1 MIVRTCDGH
10 NERRRTAESAVRNP
24 GSHVLRNY
32 SAARKL
38 SRSASLCRERVAL
51 AGNTGLLIEPLS
63 GKRWDATEVSRRV
76 DERLTYYRERGFARG
91 DRVFIHFGNCN
102 EFFAEL
108 LAVWQ
113 AGGCAIPIDTRL
125 SAFEIETLAGWA
137 RPRFS
142 AWLGEADPT
151 VGSPLRRLG
160 IELVN
165 ATEQPSHTAPTGPA
179 ADWRLDDDALILF
192 TSGTTGQPKG
202 VVHTHR
208 SLLARWTSLRDHL
221 GLDTFRRSLCL
232 LPTHFGHGLICNCLF
247 PWLSGSDLYLLPP
260 FKAEVVADLAHVVDE
275 HQITFMSSVPTVW
288 RLAQRISKPPQ
299 TRSLQSVFVGS
310 APLSAL
316 LWDTVRA
323 WSGTQHVF
331 NSYGITETGS
341 WLAGTTVP
349 DFEPEDGLVGVA
361 WGGVL
366 SVLSSSDPA
375 AVGSSDAIRK
385 PGESGHV
392 WVRTPAL
399 MRGYLDRDDLT
410 AKVVNRGWFLTGD
423 IGLVDDRGWLY
434 LRGREREEIN
444 KGGMKVYP
452 ADIDA
457 VIERFRATTDVC
469 TFAYPEALIGED
481 VGVAVVLADAADAT
495 VLDLFDWTSRHLA
508 RHQLPQRWYVLP
520 EIPRSSRGKVN
531 RASVAE
537 RCASLTPLN
546 LAALRRAH
554 SAARS

>member
-1 MIVRTCDGH
+1 LVK
-10 NERRRTAESAVRNP
+10 S
-24 GSHVLRNY
+24 
-32 SAARKL
+32 
-38 SRSASLCRERVAL
+38 
-51 AGNTGLLIEPLS
+51 TGLLIEPLS
-63 GKRWDATEVSRRV
+63 GKRWDADEVSRRV
-76 DERLTYYRERGFARG
+76 HERVSYYRARGFARG

-108 LAVWQ
+108 LAIWR
-113 AGGCAIPIDTRL
+113 AGGCAIPIDSRL
-125 SAFEIETLAGWA
+125 TPFEIETLAAWA

-142 AWLGEADPT
+142 AWLGDADAT
-151 VGSPLRRLG
+151 VRASLLRLRV
-160 IELVN
+160 ELVD
-165 ATEQPSHTAPTGPA
+165 AAESQPSRPAPAGTPGY
-179 ADWRLDDDALILF
+179 RLDDDALILF

-221 GLDTFRRSLCL
+221 GLDAFRRSLCL

-247 PWLSGSDLYLLPP
+247 PWLAGCDLYVLPP
-260 FKAEVVADLAHVVDE
+260 FKPEVVAQLAQVVDE

-288 RLAQRISKPPQ
+288 RLAQRISRPPQ
-299 TRSLQSVFVGS
+299 ARSLQRVFVGS
-310 APLSAL
+310 APLSAA
-316 LWDTVRA
+316 LWETVRE
-323 WSGTQHVF
+323 WSGTPHVF

-341 WLAGTTVP
+341 WLAGTTGP
-349 DFEPEDGLVGVA
+349 DFVPEDGLVGVA
-361 WGGVL
+361 WGGELRVL
-366 SVLSSSDPA
+366 NSSEPD
-375 AVGSSDAIRK
+375 AVASSDAARK

-392 WVRTPAL
+392 WVKTPAL

-410 AKVVNRGWFLTGD
+410 AKVVNQGWFLTGD
-423 IGLVDDRGWLY
+423 IGVMDGRGRLY

-469 TFAYPEALIGED
+469 TFAYPEALTGED

-495 VLDLFDWTSRHLA
+495 VVELFEWTSSHLA

-537 RCASLTPLN
+537 RCATLKPVN
-546 LAALRRAH
+546 VAALRRTLD
-554 SAARS
+554 AARA

>member
-1 MIVRTCDGH
+1 LV
-10 NERRRTAESAVRNP
+10 
-24 GSHVLRNY
+24 
-32 SAARKL
+32 
-38 SRSASLCRERVAL
+38 
-51 AGNTGLLIEPLS
+51 EPLS
-63 GKRWDATEVSRRV
+63 GKCWDANEVSRRV
-76 DERLTYYRERGFARG
+76 TERLSHYRARGLAPG

-102 EFFAEL
+102 EFFVEL
-108 LAVWQ
+108 LAVWR

-125 SAFEIETLAGWA
+125 TPFEIETLAQWA

-142 AWLGEADPT
+142 AFIGDADAAVT
-151 VGSPLRRLG
+151 SALLRLG
-160 IELVN
+160 TDVVN
-165 ATEQPSHTAPTGPA
+165 VVESHVSTATPVERAPGY
-179 ADWRLDDDALILF
+179 RLDDDALILF

-221 GLDTFRRSLCL
+221 GLDAFRRSLCL

-247 PWLSGSDLYLLPP
+247 PWLSGCDLYVLPP
-260 FKAEVVADLAHVVDE
+260 FKPEVVAQLAAVIDE
-275 HQITFMSSVPTVW
+275 REITFMSSVPAVW
-288 RLAQRISKPPQ
+288 RLAQRISRPPQ
-299 TRSLQSVFVGS
+299 RRSLQRVFVGS
-310 APLSAL
+310 APLSAS
-316 LWDTVRA
+316 LWGAVRE
-323 WSGTQHVF
+323 WSGTREVF

-341 WLAGTTVP
+341 WLAGTTVA

-366 SVLSSSDPA
+366 RVLSSSDPD
-375 AVGSSDAIRK
+375 AVGSRESDRK

-392 WVRTPAL
+392 WVKTPAL
-399 MRGYLDRDDLT
+399 MRGYLDREDLT
-410 AKVVNRGWFLTGD
+410 AKVVSVGWFLTGD
-423 IGLVDDRGWLY
+423 IGVVDDRGWLY

-469 TFAYPEALIGED
+469 TFAFPEALLGED
-481 VGVAVVLADAADAT
+481 VGVAVVLSDAADT
-495 VLDLFDWTSRHLA
+495 TLVDLFDWTHKHLA
-508 RHQLPQRWYVLP
+508 RHQVPQRWYVLA

-537 RCASLTPLN
+537 QCANLKPVN
-546 LAALRRAH
+546 LAALRRGLEQ
-554 SAARS
+554 ARS